1 MLPAMPVRLARSAPL
16 LLCALAACGETAA
29 PNVTPDAAPDAAPV
43 DAQRLPDTAGLDGAS
58 SQDVGPPPAPNAVL
72 PLVSRDGRMFDAAGR
87 EVLLRGINARVRD
100 VFDVTF
106 DNGRLPLIPVEVFT
120 GEDCRFLAGQ
130 LGLNLLRLPI
140 NWSAIEP
147 TRGTYDDTYLDRVG
161 AVIDACA
168 AEGVYTLVDLHQD
181 AFSKEIG
188 QDGAPL
194 WAIAPPPTQLLG
206 GPLTDLEI
214 RRLSAQVIAA
224 FGSLYDNRDGLSD
237 AHAAMAAHVA
247 AYLGA
252 RPGVAGLE
260 LHNEPVSFQ
269 APRLADFHAR
279 SGQAVRAVAPDLPV
293 HFEPDALRN
302 LRDAAAV
309 THPVPF
315 GGAVYAPHIYT
326 GVFSRGRDNWADAN
340 VEALEGSTRG
350 TRVEADAHGAALL
363 IGEYG
368 IDPRAPNALRWLA
381 EEHRLFDEVL
391 AGAAFW
397 IYEEYG
403 EGGWGLFDNAGTPE
417 TPARGALRA
426 EIATAIAHPFP
437 QAVDG
442 RLVSTRYD
450 ADADTLTVVLEV
462 AGLGEHWLS
471 APGLR
476 WPAGVRA
483 TCDGAEVG
491 VTTGPGRVGVRCPGR
506 TLTLRGAGG

>member
-1 MLPAMPVRLARSAPL
+1 MPCRLARSAL
-16 LLCALAACGETAA
+16 LLTCAAACGETASSTETA
-29 PNVTPDAAPDAAPV
+29 APDAAPDAAPADARMSV
-43 DAQRLPDTAGLDGAS
+43 DAAGLDGAS
-58 SQDVGPPPAPNAVL
+58 SQDVGPPPGPAAVL

-87 EVLLRGINARVRD
+87 EVLLRGINARVRG
-100 VFDVTF
+100 VFDVRF
-106 DNGRLPLIPVEVFT
+106 DDGRLPLIPVEPFS
-120 GEDCRFLAGQ
+120 GEDCRFLAER

-140 NWSAIEP
+140 NWSALEP

-194 WAIAPPPTQLLG
+194 WAIQPPPTQLLG

-247 AYLGA
+247 AYLGE

-279 SGQAVRAVAPDLPV
+279 SGQAVRAVARDLPIA
-293 HFEPDALRN
+293 FEPDALRN

-309 THPVPF
+309 THPIAF

-326 GVFSRGRDNWADAN
+326 GVFSRGRDNWADAD
-340 VEALEGSTRG
+340 VRALEGSTRG

-397 IYEEYG
+397 VYEEYG
-403 EGGWGLFDNAGTPE
+403 EGGWGLFDNAGTAEAP
-417 TPARGALRA
+417 TRGALRA

-442 RLVSTRYD
+442 RLVSTTYD
-450 ADADTLTVVLEV
+450 ADADTLTVVLGT

-476 WPAGVRA
+476 WPGGVRA
-483 TCDGAEVG
+483 ACDGAEVD
-491 VTTGPGRVGVRCPGR
+491 VTTGPGRVGVRCTGR